1 MQRQVRLDSA
11 EREQSQDRKA
21 GLKVKTENGKVK
33 TEQMKDTHK
42 KNHTAESSVFDA
54 PITFDRFV
62 RGLLIVLGFVGA
74 YYLLNVLSGVLWP
87 FFVAW
92 LLAYLMYPLVIFL
105 EKKCRLRF
113 RILSILVAMVL
124 VCSLVAGLLVFIV
137 PPAIRQIGHLSDDLF
152 LYATTYFAGTDIPKI
167 VLDLTHNFDRNTIIQ
182 LFQNNEVMD
191 AVRTA
196 LHQSWG
202 VVSGTMNVV
211 WYVVD
216 FLMGL
221 LYLIFLLVD
230 YENINKNWILIVPHD
245 YRDKAWHLASDMKR
259 EMNLYFRGQ
268 ATVASLVGIL
278 FSIGFLII
286 DFPMAI
292 GFGLFVGLLNIV
304 PYLQITSIVPMVF
317 LALVKA
323 ANTGENFWWIL
334 IAAGIVMLVVQVI
347 QETILIPRIMNKAI
361 GLHPAVILL
370 SLSIWGSLLGL
381 VGMIIALPATSLI
394 LSYYRQ
400 FLRNQEAAEKSQA
413 DVTPKVEEKER

>member
-1 MQRQVRLDSA
+1 MTINPQPSTNTPMNK
-11 EREQSQDRKA
+11 E
-21 GLKVKTENGKVK
+21 
-33 TEQMKDTHK
+33 
-42 KNHTAESSVFDA
+42 
-54 PITFDRFV
+54 ITFDRFI
-62 RGLLIVLGFVGA
+62 RGLIAIAGCVIA
-74 YYLLNVLSGVLWP
+74 YLLISRLSGALLP
-87 FFVAW
+87 FLIAW
-92 LLAYLMYPLVIFL
+92 LFCYLVYPIVKFFQYKLKF
-105 EKKCRLRF
+105 KSRA
-113 RILSILVAMVL
+113 LSIFTVLMLFTAIIVGICFAVVPPIVEEVVMLKEFVTNYLSSGGNNSTIPAVVNEFIREHIDMRQVEAYFSVDRVGELIKGALPKIWNVVAQSFNLVGVVVAAFMVL
-124 VCSLVAGLLVFIV
+124 VYIFFI
-137 PPAIRQIGHLSDDLF
+137 L
-152 LYATTYFAGTDIPKI
+152 
-167 VLDLTHNFDRNTIIQ
+167 N
-182 LFQNNEVMD
+182 
-191 AVRTA
+191 
-196 LHQSWG
+196 
-202 VVSGTMNVV
+202 
-211 WYVVD
+211 
-216 FLMGL
+216 
-221 LYLIFLLVD
+221 D
-230 YENINKNWILIVPHD
+230 YESLERGWIRLIPEK
-245 YRDKAWHLASDMKR
+245 YRERVVTLCNDVEESMS
-259 EMNLYFRGQ
+259 NYFRGQ
-268 ATVASLVGIL
+268 SLIALCVGIL

-413 DVTPKVEEKER
+413 DVTSKVEEKER

>member
-1 MQRQVRLDSA
+1 MKIADASVP
-11 EREQSQDRKA
+11 
-21 GLKVKTENGKVK
+21 THHPN
-33 TEQMKDTHK
+33 TIQMKDTHK
-42 KNHTAESSVFDA
+42 KNHTAESSIFDA

-230 YENINKNWILIVPHD
+230 YENINKNWILIVPHS

-292 GFGLFVGLLNIV
+292 ALGMFIGLLNMV
-304 PYLQITSIVPMVF
+304 PYAQAIGFIPTVI
-317 LALVKA
+317 LALLKS
-323 ANTGENFWWIL
+323 NDSGQSFWL
-334 IAAGIVMLVVQVI
+334 IIAMAIVVFCVVQAI
-347 QETILIPRIMNKAI
+347 QDLFLVPKIMGKTMGLKPAI
-361 GLHPAVILL
+361 ILL
-370 SLSIWGSLLGL
+370 SLSVWGTLLG
-381 VGMIIALPATSLI
+381 VIGFVIALPLTTLGWA
-394 LSYYRQ
+394 YYRRYV
-400 FLRNQEAAEKSQA
+400 L
-413 DVTPKVEEKER
+413 KETDIED

>member
-1 MQRQVRLDSA
+1 
-11 EREQSQDRKA
+11 
-21 GLKVKTENGKVK
+21 
-33 TEQMKDTHK
+33 MKDTHK

-230 YENINKNWILIVPHD
+230 YENINKNWILIVPHS

-292 GFGLFVGLLNIV
+292 ALGMFIGLLNMV
-304 PYLQITSIVPMVF
+304 PYAQAIGFIPTVI
-317 LALVKA
+317 LALLKS
-323 ANTGENFWWIL
+323 NDSGQSFWL
-334 IAAGIVMLVVQVI
+334 IIAMAIVVFCVVQAI
-347 QETILIPRIMNKAI
+347 QDLFLVPKIMGKTMGLKPAI
-361 GLHPAVILL
+361 ILL
-370 SLSIWGSLLGL
+370 SLSVWGTLLG
-381 VGMIIALPATSLI
+381 VIGFVIALPLTTLGWA
-394 LSYYRQ
+394 YYRRYV
-400 FLRNQEAAEKSQA
+400 L
-413 DVTPKVEEKER
+413 KETDIED

>member
-1 MQRQVRLDSA
+1 MK
-11 EREQSQDRKA
+11 ETNKRK
-21 GLKVKTENGKVK
+21 
-33 TEQMKDTHK
+33 
-42 KNHTAESSVFDA
+42 HTAEPSIFSE

-105 EKKCRLRF
+105 ENKCRLRF

-124 VCSLVAGLLVFIV
+124 VCSLIAGLLVFIV
-137 PPAIRQIGHLSDDLF
+137 PPAIRQIGHLSDDLI
-152 LYATTYFAGTDIPKI
+152 LYATTYFAGTDIPKM

-196 LHQSWG
+196 MHQSWG

-230 YENINKNWILIVPHD
+230 YENINKNWILIVPRD

-292 GFGLFVGLLNIV
+292 ALGMFIGLLNMV
-304 PYLQITSIVPMVF
+304 PYAQAIGFIPTVI
-317 LALVKA
+317 LALLKS
-323 ANTGENFWWIL
+323 NDSGQSFWL
-334 IAAGIVMLVVQVI
+334 IIAMAIVVFCVVQAI
-347 QETILIPRIMNKAI
+347 QDLFLVPKIMGKTMGLKPAI
-361 GLHPAVILL
+361 ILL
-370 SLSIWGSLLGL
+370 SLSVWGTLLG
-381 VGMIIALPATSLI
+381 VIGFVIALPLTTLGWA
-394 LSYYRQ
+394 YYRRYV
-400 FLRNQEAAEKSQA
+400 L
-413 DVTPKVEEKER
+413 KETDIED

>member
-1 MQRQVRLDSA
+1 MKIADASVPTLHPN
-11 EREQSQDRKA
+11 
-21 GLKVKTENGKVK
+21 TI
-33 TEQMKDTHK
+33 QMKDTHK

-230 YENINKNWILIVPHD
+230 YENINKNWILIVPHS

-292 GFGLFVGLLNIV
+292 ALGMFIGLLNMV
-304 PYLQITSIVPMVF
+304 PYAQAIGFIPTVI
-317 LALVKA
+317 LALLKS
-323 ANTGENFWWIL
+323 NDSGQSFWL
-334 IAAGIVMLVVQVI
+334 IIAMAIVVFCVVQAI
-347 QETILIPRIMNKAI
+347 QDLFLVPKIMGKTMGLKPAI
-361 GLHPAVILL
+361 ILL
-370 SLSIWGSLLGL
+370 SLSVWGTLLG
-381 VGMIIALPATSLI
+381 VIGFVIALPLTTLGWA
-394 LSYYRQ
+394 YYRRYV
-400 FLRNQEAAEKSQA
+400 L
-413 DVTPKVEEKER
+413 KETDIED